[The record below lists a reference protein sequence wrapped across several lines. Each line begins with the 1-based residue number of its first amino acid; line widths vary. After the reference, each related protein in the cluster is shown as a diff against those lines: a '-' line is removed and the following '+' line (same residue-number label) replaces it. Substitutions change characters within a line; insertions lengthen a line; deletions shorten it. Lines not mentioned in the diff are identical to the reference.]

1 MFNVASN
8 GRQEAQLMHERC
20 LSLIYHLMLNPVTK
34 AQALRH
40 DAQNITANSMKTFVN
55 SFDVRCLSLWVVVGR
70 CGSWPWSLLMLP
82 CLFLSTFCL
91 DFVQVQRYGA
101 LIIAECLKG
110 QSNDALKLFDL
121 NVAFLICLA
130 YDMSQKT
137 RHPDVQEGG
146 KQIGRAML
154 KVHLQLLQVLP
165 TVARLNRIA
174 TKLTAKRICTCMLK
188 YPNEAEL
195 QHEGIWCIEYITPT
209 QRDEITKANGLRAI
223 VNAMRR

>member
-1 MFNVASN
+1 MWVVVGGCAW
-8 GRQEAQLMHERC
+8 LW
-20 LSLIYHLMLNPVTK
+20 V
-34 AQALRH
+34 
-40 DAQNITANSMKTFVN
+40 V
-55 SFDVRCLSLWVVVGR
+55 VWVVVGR
-70 CGSWPWSLLMLP
+70 CSSWPWALLMVP
-82 CLFLSTFCL
+82 CLFLFTFCL

-165 TVARLNRIA
+165 TVARLNQIA